1 MHTTYQVYELGKMT
15 QMHFLPTEEEEVHT
29 LNSLAPRNMSCQI
42 TCFGAQGDK
51 VSRLVSQKAK
61 NKCGW
66 KKASL
71 HI

>member
-1 MHTTYQVYELGKMT
+1 MDFNSGRLFRPYW
-15 QMHFLPTEEEEVHT
+15 EEVHT

-61 NKCGW
+61 TKCGW